1 MSIRRLPVSSPTW
14 NLTSG
19 VAIVGLLFA
28 VGGCGR
34 SRPRNVLVAG
44 SITLDGKPVAG
55 CNIAFHPADGGRPAV
70 GMSDWLGRYELS
82 TQKKGDG
89 APPGRYQISV
99 NLFRSVRPDRDKSPT
114 GTNRT
119 THITESP
126 PPAEFVWVVPKRY
139 SDPATSGL
147 SIEIPEC
154 ASTEISFE
162 LKSN

>member
-1 MSIRRLPVSSPTW
+1 MSFRRVSVLSPSW
-14 NLTSG
+14 SLTSSLA
-19 VAIVGLLFA
+19 VYILLLA

-55 CNIAFHPADGGRPAV
+55 CNIAFHPANGGRPAV
-70 GMSDWLGRYELS
+70 GMSDWIGRYELS
-82 TQKKGDG
+82 THKRGDG

-99 NLFRSVRPDRDKSPT
+99 NLFRPTRPARSKSPT
-114 GTNRT
+114 GTDKAT
-119 THITESP
+119 PVVESP
-126 PPAEFVWVVPKRY
+126 PPAEMVWLVPKRY

-147 SIEIPEC
+147 SAEIPEC

-162 LKSN
+162 LKSK